1 MAAWLVC
8 VSLTSLY
15 PNILTEFP
23 EQKCRTYMSIVEEPV
38 FAGNFVRCR
47 LASRY
52 VDCPRVG
59 VDLLSQHR
67 FQPRH
72 QQDQQRREC
81 ELQQP
86 EPAAYRGRARSHG
99 VFLVQHG
106 LWAQYRGAR
115 RRTENGH
122 GHGSPGE
129 KNVGERRRRTQDA
142 IMTHPHM
149 ENLKAGPERKSCV
162 SLCDSLWPLRCN
174 KQKTV
179 HTWAYVPQANCS
191 HKANR
196 NFFRILQWTIEGE

>member
-8 VSLTSLY
+8 VSGDKSTFDFIVSKHS
-15 PNILTEFP
+15 NTEFP

-47 LASRY
+47 LASGY
-52 VDCPRVG
+52 VDRPRVG

-106 LWAQYRGAR
+106 LWAQYRGRPRCMQVHRDGQRMGMVTVHLEKKMWEKRKKNTR
-115 RRTENGH
+115 RHYDT
-122 GHGSPGE
+122 SPAYGKFE
-129 KNVGERRRRTQDA
+129 SRAGTQ
-142 IMTHPHM
+142 
-149 ENLKAGPERKSCV
+149 ELRQ
-162 SLCDSLWPLRCN
+162 SLWF
-174 KQKTV
+174 TV
-179 HTWAYVPQANCS
+179 TT
-191 HKANR
+191 KM
-196 NFFRILQWTIEGE
+196 